1 MSRRTKIL
9 IAIILIILV
18 VLALLYW
25 LFLRPTHFPSP
36 VTPSPAANTNVAPE
50 PPLALPA
57 VNALPAE
64 MPKISDEEKLRSDL
78 SRLAAAFAER
88 FGSYSNQG
96 NFENLLDLKPL
107 MTVRMQ
113 TWTDDFIAKSKD
125 NQGDTSVY
133 FGVTTKAIST
143 NIVSLNEESGQ
154 AEVMVRTQKR
164 EASGS
169 MTENVRI
176 YYQDLGL
183 VFLKTADGWKV
194 DEAVWK

>member
-9 IAIILIILV
+9 IVVILILI

-25 LFLRPTHFPSP
+25 LFLRPRYLPPLT
-36 VTPSPAANTNVAPE
+36 TPSPAANVNAAPE

-57 VNALPAE
+57 VNAPLAE
-64 MPKISDEEKLRSDL
+64 VPKVSDEEKLRSDL
-78 SRLAAAFAER
+78 SRLSAAFAER

-107 MTVRMQ
+107 MTKKMQ
-113 TWTDDFIAKSKD
+113 DGTDDFIAASREAR
-125 NQGDTSVY
+125 GDTSVY

-143 NIVSLNEESGQ
+143 NIALLDEEGGQ
-154 AEVMVRTQKR
+154 TTIVVRTQKR

-176 YYQDLGL
+176 YYQDLEL
-183 VFLKTADGWKV
+183 VFLKLGEEWKV
-194 DEAVWK
+194 DEATWK